1 MIDRD
6 AASALLPELR
16 ALLERHNRQGVP
28 LNEATDLV
36 GDLAFDS
43 LTVMEVVAEVEDRFD
58 VSIPLNGLPEV
69 RTVGDFARMVAA
81 LRRDAV
87 HG

>member
-43 LTVMEVVAEVEDRFD
+43 LTVMELVAEVEDRFD

-69 RTVGDFARMVAA
+69 RTVGDLARMVAA

>member
-43 LTVMEVVAEVEDRFD
+43 LTVMELVAEVEDRFD

-81 LRRDAV
+81 LRQDAV